1 MLRLLILILVFA
13 LPLFPCDFLS
23 RWIPRDPDRI
33 ESARI
38 ESLRTFIRSLEPK
51 RLAVDRD
58 FYLKTSRFEE
68 RFGFPFSGQ
77 KLDFWFGN
85 RIRFFKIGRTDPY
98 LAYHDGETI
107 VLGKSFFLLSKIE
120 QALVLV
126 HEARHADGK
135 RYSHVECPADF
146 PYLSL
151 RMPETK
157 PAGLKACDDISD
169 GSYGFG
175 AAFLFEVFAYGL
187 AEAGEEKYILGLY
200 NSELTRILLPKG
212 DR

>member
-1 MLRLLILILVFA
+1 MLRLLVLILVSA
-13 LPLFPCDFLS
+13 SPLFPCDFLS
-23 RWIPRDPDRI
+23 RWIPRAPDPT

-38 ESLRTFIRSLEPK
+38 ESLRAFIRSLEPK
-51 RLAVDRD
+51 QLVVDRD
-58 FYLKTSRFEE
+58 FYRKTSRFEE

-77 KLDFWFGN
+77 KLDSWFGD

-98 LAYHDGETI
+98 LAYYNGEAI
-107 VLGKSFFLLSKIE
+107 VLGKGFFLLSKIE

-135 RYSHVECPADF
+135 KYSHVDCPSDF

-151 RMPETK
+151 RIPETK

-187 AEAGEEKYILGLY
+187 AERTEEKYILGLY